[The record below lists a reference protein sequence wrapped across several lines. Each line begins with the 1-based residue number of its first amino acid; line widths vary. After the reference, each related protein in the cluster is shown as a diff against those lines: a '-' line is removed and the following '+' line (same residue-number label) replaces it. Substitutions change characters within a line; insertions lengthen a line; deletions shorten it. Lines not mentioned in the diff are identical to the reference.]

1 VLEFSQFVLNPALP
15 AERFRFVPPAG
26 ADVVE
31 Q

>member
-1 VLEFSQFVLNPALP
+1 VQQGVAVP

-26 ADVVE
+26 VDVIG